1 MNITTDRRKAMSEAV
16 LVAVITGGLALVGT
30 VVSVAMGNR
39 LTAYKI
45 EEMRDDLTD
54 LSARVNKHN
63 NLVERMAIVE
73 QSAKSAHHRL
83 DEIKQGY

>member
-1 MNITTDRRKAMSEAV
+1 MNILSDAV
-16 LVAVITGGLALVGT
+16 LVALVTGLLTLAGT
-30 VVSVAMGNR
+30 VISVVTSNR

-45 EEMRDDLTD
+45 DELRKDFEDLG
-54 LSARVNKHN
+54 SRVNKHN

-83 DEIKQGY
+83 DEIKGGH

>member
-1 MNITTDRRKAMSEAV
+1 MSEAV

-73 QSAKSAHHRL
+73 QSAKPAHHRL
-83 DEIKQGY
+83 DEIKQGH